1 VRRQLLLV
9 LVLAAGLLSACRL
22 DVDVA
27 VTMDADGSGSVRVR
41 AVADAELVAA
51 EPGVVEGLA
60 VDDLRA
66 VGWTVTGPDSTPDG
80 GAVVTLDHRYDDAA
94 GLAALLRSIGAPLL
108 AADVVRELNIDSTE
122 ATNTLSAS
130 LGLPEG
136 PRSFSD
142 DALVEALGAE
152 PFAEVLADGTPLADR
167 LTFTLTVLLPGE
179 ITAHDGDEITTES
192 GAQGLRWS
200 APLDGSTA
208 TISATSLQ
216 STATGGSWAEP
227 IATAARIALVVW
239 VAISGSFILW
249 VIMARRRRARRRSS
263 TASDPRVR

>member
-1 VRRQLLLV
+1 F
-9 LVLAAGLLSACRL
+9 
-22 DVDVA
+22 
-27 VTMDADGSGSVRVR
+27 
-41 AVADAELVAA
+41 
-51 EPGVVEGLA
+51 
-60 VDDLRA
+60 
-66 VGWTVTGPDSTPDG
+66 
-80 GAVVTLDHRYDDAA
+80 DHRYDDAT

-136 PRSFSD
+136 TRSFSD

-208 TISATSLQ
+208 TVSATSLQ

-249 VIMARRRRARRRSS
+249 VIMARRRRARRRST

>member
-1 VRRQLLLV
+1 
-9 LVLAAGLLSACRL
+9 
-22 DVDVA
+22 
-27 VTMDADGSGSVRVR
+27 
-41 AVADAELVAA
+41 
-51 EPGVVEGLA
+51 
-60 VDDLRA
+60 
-66 VGWTVTGPDSTPDG
+66 
-80 GAVVTLDHRYDDAA
+80 
-94 GLAALLRSIGAPLL
+94 
-108 AADVVRELNIDSTE
+108 
-122 ATNTLSAS
+122 
-130 LGLPEG
+130 
-136 PRSFSD
+136 
-142 DALVEALGAE
+142 
-152 PFAEVLADGTPLADR
+152 DGTPLADR

-208 TISATSLQ
+208 TVSATSLQ

-249 VIMARRRRARRRSS
+249 VIMARRRRARRRST